1 MSETTAPPASP
12 ASPAGPPDKNLIARF
27 VGVVFAP
34 KETFVAVAARPKWFG
49 MLLVTTILMAVVVGG
64 FFATPIGQQAY
75 IDQAMKPNPIT
86 GTTPGEQQMKYI
98 EMFARYMPYVY
109 GGGVLVASPLI
120 TLVMAGIAFL
130 VFGTFMG
137 GQATFKQVFAVV
149 THSGVIGVV
158 SQLIVMPVNYFRET
172 LESPMNLAVLL
183 PMLDPGGFLAK
194 LLGSV
199 ELFRVW
205 SVFVLAIG
213 LGVVYKRRTQSLA
226 VPLFILYAVIAIAI
240 AAFSAA
246 RS

>member
-1 MSETTAPPASP
+1 MSETTVPPALP
-12 ASPAGPPDKNLIARF
+12 AAPAEKNLIARF

-34 KETFVAVAARPKWFG
+34 KETFVAVAAKPKWFG
-49 MLLVTTILMAVVVGG
+49 MLLITTLLTAVVVGG
-64 FFATPIGQQAY
+64 FFATPVGQQAY
-75 IDQAMKPNPIT
+75 IDQASKPNPIT
-86 GTTPGEQQMKYI
+86 GTVPNEQQMKYI
-98 EMFARYMPYVY
+98 EMFGRYMPYVY
-109 GGGVLVASPLI
+109 GVGALIASPIVVLI
-120 TLVMAGIAFL
+120 MAGIAFL

-149 THSGVIGVV
+149 VHSGVIGVV
-158 SQLIVMPVNYFRET
+158 GQLIVMPVNYFRET

-205 SVFVLAIG
+205 SVIVLSIG
-213 LGVVYKRRTQSLA
+213 LGVVYKRKTQSVA
-226 VPLFILYAVIAIAI
+226 IPLFVIYAIIAIITAAI
-240 AAFSAA
+240 SAA

>member
-1 MSETTAPPASP
+1 MSETTVPPAPPSAP
-12 ASPAGPPDKNLIARF
+12 AEKNLAARF

-49 MLLVTTILMAVVVGG
+49 MLLLTTVLTAVVLGG
-64 FFATPIGQQAY
+64 FFATPVGQQAY
-75 IDQAMKPNPIT
+75 LDQASKPNPIT
-86 GTTPGEQQMKYI
+86 GTVPGEQQMKYI
-98 EMFARYMPYVY
+98 EMSARWMPYIY
-109 GGGVLVASPLI
+109 GVGALIGSPIVVLI
-120 TLVMAGIAFL
+120 MAGIAFL

-149 THSGVIGVV
+149 VHSGVIGVV

-183 PMLDPGGFLAK
+183 PMLDPGGFIAK

-205 SVFVLAIG
+205 SVITLSIG
-213 LGVVYKRRTQSLA
+213 LGVVYKRRTQSVA
-226 VPLFILYAVIAIAI
+226 IPLFVLYAVIAIVMAAI
-240 AAFSAA
+240 SAA

>member
-1 MSETTAPPASP
+1 MSETTVPPAQPVGP
-12 ASPAGPPDKNLIARF
+12 AEKNLIARF
-27 VGVVFAP
+27 VGVVFTP
-34 KETFVAVAARPKWFG
+34 KETFVAVAARPKWLG
-49 MLLVTTILMAVVVGG
+49 MLLLTTVLTSVIVGG
-64 FFATPIGQQAY
+64 FFATPVGQQAY
-75 IDQAMKPNPIT
+75 IDQASKPNPIT
-86 GTTPGEQQMKYI
+86 GTVPGEQQMKYI

-109 GGGVLVASPLI
+109 GVGALIASPIVSLI
-120 TLVMAGIAFL
+120 MAGIAFL

-137 GQATFKQVFAVV
+137 GQATFKQVFAAVV
-149 THSGVIGVV
+149 HSGVIGVV

-205 SVFVLAIG
+205 SVIVLSIG
-213 LGVVYKRRTQSLA
+213 LGVVYKRKTQSVA
-226 VPLFILYAVIAIAI
+226 IPLFVIYAVIAIVAAAI
-240 AAFSAA
+240 SAA